1 MPFLEASAK
10 KGINIDSIFSTLTQK
25 IMERIENKSV
35 DVMNHPG
42 IKVGNENKMAQLMN
56 ETEKEKQVK
65 LDSEK

>member
-1 MPFLEASAK
+1 
-10 KGINIDSIFSTLTQK
+10 
-25 IMERIENKSV
+25 MERIENKSV